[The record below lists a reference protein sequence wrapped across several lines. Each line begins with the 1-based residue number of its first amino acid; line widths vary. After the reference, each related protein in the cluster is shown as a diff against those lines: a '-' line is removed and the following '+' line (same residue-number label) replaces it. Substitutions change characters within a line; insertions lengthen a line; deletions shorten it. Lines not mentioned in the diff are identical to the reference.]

1 MIGISPGRIRRRP
14 AEAER
19 EILDAAEAL
28 LREGG
33 FPRLTPAAVM
43 MRTGLSRPSFYVY
56 FRDVPDLLRRMLER
70 IEGELFAAARLWLIP
85 EEDPIGDARRS
96 MEGIVEVYVRH
107 GPVLRAVSDAAGSD
121 PVVESLFRWGIVEHF
136 VDAIVQRVEQ
146 EDARERLLWPVSR
159 ETVRALVLMNERYLA
174 ETLGKMPPD
183 DPVRVAE
190 TLLGIWVRAV
200 FGPMSADAC

>member
-85 EEDPIGDARRS
+85 E
-96 MEGIVEVYVRH
+96 
-107 GPVLRAVSDAAGSD
+107 
-121 PVVESLFRWGIVEHF
+121 
-136 VDAIVQRVEQ
+136 
-146 EDARERLLWPVSR
+146 
-159 ETVRALVLMNERYLA
+159 
-174 ETLGKMPPD
+174 
-183 DPVRVAE
+183 
-190 TLLGIWVRAV
+190 
-200 FGPMSADAC
+200 